1 MDDLLRDFLT
11 ETNENIDVADTQLIK
26 FEQDP
31 SNAEILNNI
40 FRLVHT
46 IKGTCGFI
54 GLTRLASL
62 AHAAETLMDRFRE
75 GMPVTSDAVGLV
87 LRTIDRI
94 KEILAALE
102 ASEGIEPTGSDEDLT
117 SQLIAMAAGEAQPA
131 KAAKA
136 VEAKPAKPAKPA
148 AAAKP
153 VEPPAPVQSLERP
166 LLPGEVSLDELERM
180 FRDTPVEPPKPFE
193 PLKAANA
200 PAPVEAPKPV
210 PAKAAEKAPAP
221 AIGAA
226 AANDDGAAQGSVSSQ
241 TIRVNVDAL
250 EHLMTTISELVLTR
264 NQLLE
269 ISRRSEDDEYKV
281 SLQRLSTVTAELQS
295 AVMQTRMQP
304 VGNAWQKLPRLVR
317 DLSNDLG
324 KYIDLELTGAETELD
339 RQVLDFIKDPLIHMV
354 RNSADHGLESPSER
368 IKAGKSERGVIKLAA
383 YHQGGQIVIE
393 VGDNGRGLDVDRI
406 RAKAI
411 DNGLATEAEVSKM
424 SDSQVFRFIF
434 QPGFSTAAK
443 VTSVSGR
450 GVGMDV
456 VRSNIEQ
463 IGGTVDVRSKLGAGS
478 TFTIKIP
485 LTLAILPALI
495 VSVHEQRFAIPQLAV
510 VELVRAQA
518 GSEHVIEQ
526 LKGAPVM
533 RLRETLLP
541 IVRLADLLGTAD
553 AGGGS
558 TPEADFVVVMRV
570 GGQVFGLVVDKVCQ
584 TEEIVVKPMSSK
596 LRGVAIFSGCTILG
610 DGRVIMIIDPNG
622 VAQAATFATEAT
634 AQEGRDVPDAEK
646 VDAALVSMLI
656 VRAGSH
662 EPKAVPLSLITRLE
676 EVEATS
682 VELANGRQV
691 VQYRGDLIPL
701 VYASDD
707 MPKKTEG
714 TLLVLVFT
722 EGERSMGLVVDEIV
736 DIVADRLDI
745 QLPSDVPGAFG
756 AAIINGAATA
766 VLDVGHFLAAGFKDW
781 FDRAPANRTTARLKV
796 VLVDDSDFYR
806 SLVEPMLR
814 AAGCDVTGFRS
825 PQDALG
831 YLTSG
836 GPCDAIVSDIDMPVM
851 DGFAFTTIL
860 RQDVRFTQTPI
871 IAVSGVCT
879 PEAVERGRAAGFTD
893 YVGKFDRAGLVTALA
908 EISASFSSPSHI
920 TDEAA

>member
-11 ETNENIDVADTQLIK
+11 ETNENLDVADTQLIK

-87 LRTIDRI
+87 LTTIDRI
-94 KEILAALE
+94 KEILAGLE
-102 ASEGIEPTGSDEDLT
+102 ASEGIEPVGSDEDLI
-117 SQLIAMAAGEAQPA
+117 SQLIAMAVGEPSPPA
-131 KAAKA
+131 KAAKSAPAA
-136 VEAKPAKPAKPA
+136 VKPKPAKSVEV
-148 AAAKP
+148 AKP
-153 VEPPAPVQSLERP
+153 VEAAPMAAAPVQSLERE
-166 LLPGEVSLDELERM
+166 LHPGEVSLDELERM
-180 FRDTPVEPPKPFE
+180 FRETPVDPPK
-193 PLKAANA
+193 AA
-200 PAPVEAPKPV
+200 PKEAPKEAP
-210 PAKAAEKAPAP
+210 KAVEKAPAP
-221 AIGAA
+221 PAAVA
-226 AANDDGAAQGSVSSQ
+226 AANEDGVSNGPISAQ

-269 ISRRSEDDEYKV
+269 IARRSEDNEYKV

-354 RNSADHGLESPSER
+354 RNSADHGLETPSER
-368 IKAGKSERGVIKLAA
+368 IKAGKSERGVIRLAA

-393 VGDNGRGLDVDRI
+393 VADNGRGLDVARI

-411 DNGLATEAEVSKM
+411 ENGLTTEAEASKM
-424 SDSQVFRFIF
+424 SDSQAFRFIF

-463 IGGTVDVRSKLGAGS
+463 IGGTVDVRSKLGEGS

-495 VSVHEQRFAIPQLAV
+495 VSVGQERFAIPQLAV

-518 GSEHVIEQ
+518 GSEHVIER

-541 IVRLADLLGTAD
+541 IVRLSDLLGTSETAD
-553 AGGGS
+553 D
-558 TPEADFVVVMRV
+558 ADQASGFVVVMRV
-570 GGQVFGLVVDKVCQ
+570 GGQVFGVVVDKVCQ

-596 LRGVAIFSGCTILG
+596 LRSVAIFSGCTILG
-610 DGRVIMIIDPNG
+610 DGRVIMIVDPNG
-622 VAQAATFATEAT
+622 VAQASTFATEAT
-634 AQEGRDVPDAEK
+634 AQEGREVTEGEK
-646 VDAALVSMLI
+646 VDTALVSMLI
-656 VRAGSH
+656 VRAGSQ

-676 EVEATS
+676 EIKASSIEQ
-682 VELANGRQV
+682 ANGRQV

-707 MPKKTEG
+707 MPKRTEG

-736 DIVADRLDI
+736 DIVEDRMDI

-756 AAIINGAATA
+756 SAIINGAATA
-766 VLDVGHFLAAGFKDW
+766 VLDVGYFLAAGFKDW
-781 FDRAPANRTTARLKV
+781 FDRSPATRNTARLRL

-814 AAGCDVTGFRS
+814 AAGCDITGFRS
-825 PQDALG
+825 PEDALR
-831 YLTSG
+831 YLTNG
-836 GPCDAIVSDIDMPVM
+836 GACDVVVSDIDMPVM

-860 RQDVRFTQTPI
+860 RQDVRFSQTPI

>member
-11 ETNENIDVADTQLIK
+11 ETNENLDVADTQLIK

-54 GLTRLASL
+54 GLTRLATL

-75 GMPVTSDAVGLV
+75 GMPVTSAAVGLV
-87 LRTIDRI
+87 LSTIDRI
-94 KEILAALE
+94 KEILAGLE
-102 ASEGIEPTGSDEDLT
+102 ASEGIEPTGSDEDLI
-117 SQLIAMAAGEAQPA
+117 SQLIAMASGEAAQPAAPA

-136 VEAKPAKPAKPA
+136 TKAAKPAEPPKPVAPAK
-148 AAAKP
+148 
-153 VEPPAPVQSLERP
+153 VEAPVQTLDRD
-166 LLPGEVSLDELERM
+166 LMPGEVSLDELERM
-180 FRDTPVEPPKPFE
+180 FRETPVDP
-193 PLKAANA
+193 
-200 PAPVEAPKPV
+200 PKPV
-210 PAKAAEKAPAP
+210 PAPAPAP
-221 AIGAA
+221 KLVEKVTAPPAAAPAA
-226 AANDDGAAQGSVSSQ
+226 AANDDGGGHGPVSGQ
-241 TIRVNVDAL
+241 TIRVNVDTL

-269 ISRRSEDDEYKV
+269 IARRSEDNEYKV
-281 SLQRLSTVTAELQS
+281 SLQRLSTVTAELQT

-339 RQVLDFIKDPLIHMV
+339 RQVLDLIKDPLIHMV

-393 VGDNGRGLDVDRI
+393 VGDNGRGLDVARI

-411 DNGLATEAEVSKM
+411 ENGLSTEAEVSKM
-424 SDSQVFRFIF
+424 SDAQVFRFIF

-463 IGGTVDVRSKLGAGS
+463 IGGTVDVRSKLGEGS

-495 VSVHEQRFAIPQLAV
+495 VSVGQDRFAIPQLAV

-553 AGGGS
+553 TTQVADPQAG
-558 TPEADFVVVMRV
+558 FVVVMRV
-570 GGQVFGLVVDKVCQ
+570 GGQVFGLVVDTVCQ

-610 DGRVIMIIDPNG
+610 DGRVIMIVDPNG
-622 VAQAATFATEAT
+622 VAQAATFASEA
-634 AQEGRDVPDAEK
+634 AAAHDGPGVSGEDK

-656 VRAGSH
+656 VRAGSK

-676 EVEATS
+676 EVEASS
-682 VELANGRQV
+682 VEYANGRQV
-691 VQYRGDLIPL
+691 FQYRGDLIPL
-701 VYASDD
+701 VPASED
-707 MPKKTEG
+707 MPKRTEG

-736 DIVADRLDI
+736 DIVEDRLDI

-766 VLDVGHFLAAGFKDW
+766 VLDVGHFLATGFKDW
-781 FDRAPANRTTARLKV
+781 FDRAPANRNNTRLRV

-814 AAGCDVTGFRS
+814 AASCDVIGFRA
-825 PQDALG
+825 PEDALS
-831 YLTSG
+831 YLTNG

-860 RQDVRFTQTPI
+860 RQDVRFIHTPI

-893 YVGKFDRAGLVTALA
+893 YVGKFDRAGLVAALA
-908 EISASFSSPSHI
+908 EISASTSSTSQL
-920 TDEAA
+920 TGAAA

>member
-11 ETNENIDVADTQLIK
+11 ETNENLDVADTQLIK

-31 SNAEILNNI
+31 GNAEILNNI

-87 LRTIDRI
+87 LTTIDRI
-94 KEILAALE
+94 KEILAGLE
-102 ASEGIEPTGSDEDLT
+102 ASEGVEPVGSDEDLT
-117 SQLIAMAAGEAQPA
+117 SQLIAMAVGEPSQPA
-131 KAAKA
+131 KSAKSAPAAEK
-136 VEAKPAKPAKPA
+136 AKPAKSAEV
-148 AAAKP
+148 AKP
-153 VEPPAPVQSLERP
+153 VEKAPVQTLERE
-166 LLPGEVSLDELERM
+166 LHPGEVSLDELERM
-180 FRDTPVEPPKPFE
+180 FRETPVDPPK
-193 PLKAANA
+193 AA
-200 PAPVEAPKPV
+200 PKVAPKPV
-210 PAKAAEKAPAP
+210 ETAPISP
-221 AIGAA
+221 VA
-226 AANDDGAAQGSVSSQ
+226 AANEDGAGNGPISAQ

-269 ISRRSEDDEYKV
+269 IARRSEDNEYKV

-354 RNSADHGLESPSER
+354 RNSADHGLETPSER
-368 IKAGKSERGVIKLAA
+368 IKAGKSERGVIRLAA

-393 VGDNGRGLDVDRI
+393 VADNGRGLDVARI

-411 DNGLATEAEVSKM
+411 ENGLTTEAEISKM
-424 SDSQVFRFIF
+424 SDSQAFRFIF

-463 IGGTVDVRSKLGAGS
+463 IGGTVDVRSKLGEGS

-495 VSVHEQRFAIPQLAV
+495 VSVGQERFAIPQLAV

-518 GSEHVIEQ
+518 GSEHVIER

-541 IVRLADLLGTAD
+541 IVRLSDLLGTSETAD
-553 AGGGS
+553 NVDQASG
-558 TPEADFVVVMRV
+558 FVVVMRV
-570 GGQVFGLVVDKVCQ
+570 GGQVFGVVVDKVCQ

-596 LRGVAIFSGCTILG
+596 LRSVAIFSGCTILG
-610 DGRVIMIIDPNG
+610 DGRVIMIVDPNG
-622 VAQAATFATEAT
+622 VAQASTFATEAT
-634 AQEGRDVPDAEK
+634 AQEGREVSGGEK

-656 VRAGSH
+656 IRAGSK

-676 EVEATS
+676 EIKASAVEQ
-682 VELANGRQV
+682 ANGRQV

-701 VYASDD
+701 VYASDE
-707 MPKKTEG
+707 MPKRTEG

-736 DIVADRLDI
+736 DIVEDRMDI

-756 AAIINGAATA
+756 SAIINGAATA

-781 FDRAPANRTTARLKV
+781 FDRSPATRNTARLRL

-825 PQDALG
+825 PEDALS
-831 YLTSG
+831 YLTNG
-836 GPCDAIVSDIDMPVM
+836 GPCDVVVSDIDMPVM

-860 RQDVRFTQTPI
+860 RQDVRFSETPI

-893 YVGKFDRAGLVTALA
+893 YVGKFDRAGLVTAIA
-908 EISASFSSPSHI
+908 EISASSSNLQI
-920 TDEAA
+920 TGAAA

>member
-94 KEILAALE
+94 KEILAGLE

-131 KAAKA
+131 KATKA
-136 VEAKPAKPAKPA
+136 VEAKPAKPAAP
-148 AAAKP
+148 AKP
-153 VEPPAPVQSLERP
+153 VEAPAPVQSLERA

-180 FRDTPVEPPKPFE
+180 FRDTPVDPPKAIE
-193 PLKAANA
+193 PLKVANA
-200 PAPVEAPKPV
+200 PAPFEAPKPA
-210 PAKAAEKAPAP
+210 PAKAAEKAPAQGIV
-221 AIGAA
+221 AG
-226 AANDDGAAQGSVSSQ
+226 AANDDGGAQGSVSSQ

-269 ISRRSEDDEYKV
+269 ISRRSEDNEYKV

-324 KYIDLELTGAETELD
+324 KYIDLELTGADTELD

-424 SDSQVFRFIF
+424 SDAQVFRFIF

-495 VSVHEQRFAIPQLAV
+495 VSVRDQRFAIPQLAV

-518 GSEHVIEQ
+518 GSEHIIEQ

-553 AGGGS
+553 AGS
-558 TPEADFVVVMRV
+558 DANPEADFVVVMRV

-646 VDAALVSMLI
+646 IDAALVSMLI

-676 EVEATS
+676 EVAATS

-781 FDRAPANRTTARLKV
+781 FDRAPSNRNTARLRV

-831 YLTSG
+831 YLTGG

-893 YVGKFDRAGLVTALA
+893 YVGKFDRAGLVTALS
-908 EISASFSSPSHI
+908 EISATFSSPSHI

>member
-11 ETNENIDVADTQLIK
+11 ETNENLDVADTQLIK

-87 LRTIDRI
+87 LSTIDRI
-94 KEILAALE
+94 KEILAGLE
-102 ASEGIEPTGSDEDLT
+102 ASEGIEPAGSDEDLA
-117 SQLIAMAAGEAQPA
+117 SQLIAMASGETPKAAAPAKGGKPA
-131 KAAKA
+131 KAAK
-136 VEAKPAKPAKPA
+136 PAE
-148 AAAKP
+148 AAKP
-153 VEPPAPVQSLERP
+153 VEVVKAVEKPLKVEAPIQTLDRD
-166 LLPGEVSLDELERM
+166 LMPGEVSLDELERM
-180 FRDTPVEPPKPFE
+180 FRETPVDPPKP
-193 PLKAANA
+193 
-200 PAPVEAPKPV
+200 APKLVEKVVEKVVTPPV
-210 PAKAAEKAPAP
+210 AAP
-221 AIGAA
+221 AA
-226 AANDDGAAQGSVSSQ
+226 AANDDGGSHGPVSGQ

-269 ISRRSEDDEYKV
+269 IARRSEDNEYKV

-324 KYIDLELTGAETELD
+324 KYIDLEQTGADTELD
-339 RQVLDFIKDPLIHMV
+339 RQVLDLIKDPLIHMV

-368 IKAGKSERGVIKLAA
+368 IKAGKSERGVIRLAA

-393 VGDNGRGLDVDRI
+393 VGDNGRGLDVARI
-406 RAKAI
+406 RAKAVE
-411 DNGLATEAEVSKM
+411 NGLTTEAEVSKM
-424 SDSQVFRFIF
+424 SDQQVFRFIF

-463 IGGTVDVRSKLGAGS
+463 IGGTVDVRSKLGEGS

-495 VSVHEQRFAIPQLAV
+495 VSVGQDRFAIPQLAV

-553 AGGGS
+553 TSQVADPQAG
-558 TPEADFVVVMRV
+558 FVVVMRV
-570 GGQVFGLVVDKVCQ
+570 GGQVFGLVVDTVCQ

-610 DGRVIMIIDPNG
+610 DGRVIMIVDPNG
-622 VAQAATFATEAT
+622 VAQAATFASEAT
-634 AQEGRDVPDAEK
+634 ATTDGPGVTGEDK

-656 VRAGSH
+656 VRAGSK

-676 EVEATS
+676 EVEASS
-682 VELANGRQV
+682 VEYRQRSPGLPVPRRSHPARSGLGRH
-691 VQYRGDLIPL
+691 
-701 VYASDD
+701 
-707 MPKKTEG
+707 
-714 TLLVLVFT
+714 
-722 EGERSMGLVVDEIV
+722 
-736 DIVADRLDI
+736 ADAD
-745 QLPSDVPGAFG
+745 G
-756 AAIINGAATA
+756 
-766 VLDVGHFLAAGFKDW
+766 GH
-781 FDRAPANRTTARLKV
+781 PARARL
-796 VLVDDSDFYR
+796 
-806 SLVEPMLR
+806 
-814 AAGCDVTGFRS
+814 
-825 PQDALG
+825 Q
-831 YLTSG
+831 
-836 GPCDAIVSDIDMPVM
+836 
-851 DGFAFTTIL
+851 
-860 RQDVRFTQTPI
+860 
-871 IAVSGVCT
+871 
-879 PEAVERGRAAGFTD
+879 RGRALDGPGRRRDRRHRRGSSRHPAA
-893 YVGKFDRAGLVTALA
+893 VGRAGRLRCGHHQRCRHRSPRRRPLPGRRLQGLVRPGSGQSQHGPPAPRPRRRQRLLSQPRRADAAGRAAATSPA
-908 EISASFSSPSHI
+908 SARPRTRSA
-920 TDEAA
+920 T

>member
-11 ETNENIDVADTQLIK
+11 ETNENLDVADTQLIK

-31 SNAEILNNI
+31 GNAEILNNI

-54 GLTRLASL
+54 GLTRLATL
-62 AHAAETLMDRFRE
+62 AHAAESLMDRFRE
-75 GMPVTSDAVGLV
+75 GMTVTSDAVGLV
-87 LRTIDRI
+87 LSTIDRI
-94 KEILAALE
+94 KEILAGLE
-102 ASEGIEPTGSDEDLT
+102 ASEGIEPVGSDEDLI
-117 SQLIAMAAGEAQPA
+117 SQLIAMASGEAAAAAPA
-131 KAAKA
+131 KATKSTKA
-136 VEAKPAKPAKPA
+136 SKPAVAPKPADPPKPA
-148 AAAKP
+148 AAP
-153 VEPPAPVQSLERP
+153 VKADVSVQTLDRD
-166 LLPGEVSLDELERM
+166 LMPGEVSLDELERM
-180 FRDTPVEPPKPFE
+180 FRETPVDPPKPAVAPKLVE
-193 PLKAANA
+193 KVTAPPVAA
-200 PAPVEAPKPV
+200 PAAP
-210 PAKAAEKAPAP
+210 
-221 AIGAA
+221 AA
-226 AANDDGAAQGSVSSQ
+226 AANDDGGGHGPVSGQ
-241 TIRVNVDAL
+241 TIRVNVDTL

-269 ISRRSEDDEYKV
+269 IARRSEDNEYKV
-281 SLQRLSTVTAELQS
+281 SLQRLSTVTAELQT

-339 RQVLDFIKDPLIHMV
+339 RQVLDLIKDPLIHMV

-393 VGDNGRGLDVDRI
+393 VGDNGRGLDVARI
-406 RAKAI
+406 RAKAVE
-411 DNGLATEAEVSKM
+411 NGVTTEAEVSKM
-424 SDSQVFRFIF
+424 SDQQVFRFIF
-434 QPGFSTAAK
+434 APGFSTAAK

-463 IGGTVDVRSKLGAGS
+463 IGGTVDVRSKLGEGS

-495 VSVHEQRFAIPQLAV
+495 VSVGQDRFAIPQLAV

-553 AGGGS
+553 ANVA
-558 TPEADFVVVMRV
+558 ADPQAGFVVVMRV
-570 GGQVFGLVVDKVCQ
+570 GGQVFGLVVDTVCQ

-610 DGRVIMIIDPNG
+610 DGRVIMIVDPNG
-622 VAQAATFATEAT
+622 VAQAATFASEA
-634 AQEGRDVPDAEK
+634 AAAHDGPGVSGEDK

-656 VRAGSH
+656 VRAGSK

-676 EVEATS
+676 EVEATA
-682 VELANGRQV
+682 VEYANGRQV
-691 VQYRGDLIPL
+691 FQYRGDLIPL
-701 VYASDD
+701 VPASED
-707 MPKKTEG
+707 MPKRTEG

-736 DIVADRLDI
+736 DIVEDRLDI

-766 VLDVGHFLAAGFKDW
+766 VLDVGHFLATGFKDW
-781 FDRAPANRTTARLKV
+781 FDRTPANRSTARLRV

-806 SLVEPMLR
+806 SLVEPMMR
-814 AAGCDVTGFRS
+814 AAGCDVTGFRA
-825 PQDALG
+825 PEDALS
-831 YLTSG
+831 YLTNG

-851 DGFAFTTIL
+851 DGFAFATIL
-860 RQDVRFTQTPI
+860 RQDVRFLHTPI

-893 YVGKFDRAGLVTALA
+893 YVGKFDRAGLVSALA
-908 EISASFSSPSHI
+908 EISASSSSTTQL
-920 TDEAA
+920 TDAAA

>member
-11 ETNENIDVADTQLIK
+11 ETNENLDVADTQLIK

-87 LRTIDRI
+87 LSTIDRI
-94 KEILAALE
+94 KEILAGLE
-102 ASEGIEPTGSDEDLT
+102 ASEGIEPTGNDDDLI
-117 SQLIAMAAGEAQPA
+117 SQLIAMANGEAPKAAAKSPA
-131 KAAKA
+131 KAGAAKA
-136 VEAKPAKPAKPA
+136 SKAEPAKPEAAKPEPAKAEAPKPA
-148 AAAKP
+148 AA
-153 VEPPAPVQSLERP
+153 PVQTLERD
-166 LLPGEVSLDELERM
+166 LMPGEVSLDELERM
-180 FRDTPVEPPKPFE
+180 FRETPVDPPKP
-193 PLKAANA
+193 P
-200 PAPVEAPKPV
+200 
-210 PAKAAEKAPAP
+210 KAPAP
-221 AIGAA
+221 PKALEKAVEKVIAPPA
-226 AANDDGAAQGSVSSQ
+226 AANDEGGPHGSVSSQ

-269 ISRRSEDDEYKV
+269 IARRSEDNEYKV
-281 SLQRLSTVTAELQS
+281 SLQRLSTVTAELQT

-324 KYIDLELTGAETELD
+324 KYIDLEQTGADTELD
-339 RQVLDFIKDPLIHMV
+339 RQVLDLIKDPLIHMV
-354 RNSADHGLESPSER
+354 RNSADHGLETPAER
-368 IKAGKSERGVIKLAA
+368 IRAGKSERGLIRLAA

-393 VGDNGRGLDVDRI
+393 VGDNGRGLDVARI

-411 DNGLATEAEVSKM
+411 ENGLTTEAEVSKM
-424 SDSQVFRFIF
+424 SDAQVYRFIF

-463 IGGTVDVRSKLGAGS
+463 IGGTVDVRSKLGEGS

-495 VSVHEQRFAIPQLAV
+495 VAVGQERFAIPQLAV

-541 IVRLADLLGTAD
+541 IVRLAELLGTKPAEATD
-553 AGGGS
+553 ASSG
-558 TPEADFVVVMRV
+558 FVVVMRV
-570 GGQVFGLVVDKVCQ
+570 GGQVFGLVVDTVCQ

-610 DGRVIMIIDPNG
+610 DGRVIMIVDPNG
-622 VAQAATFATEAT
+622 VAQAATFASEAT
-634 AQEGRDVPDAEK
+634 GPGEGRDVAEGEKSDAE
-646 VDAALVSMLI
+646 LVSMLI
-656 VRAGSH
+656 VRAGSD

-676 EVEATS
+676 EVEAKS
-682 VELANGRQV
+682 VEYANGQQV
-691 VQYRGDLIPL
+691 FQYRGDLIPL
-701 VYASDD
+701 VPAAEG
-707 MPKKTEG
+707 MPLKTEG

-736 DIVADRLDI
+736 DIVEDRLNI
-745 QLPSDVPGAFG
+745 QLASDVPGAFG

-781 FDRAPANRTTARLKV
+781 FDRAPANRAKSRLRV
-796 VLVDDSDFYR
+796 ILVDDSDFYR

-814 AAGCDVTGFRS
+814 AAGCDVMGFRA
-825 PQDALG
+825 PDDALS
-831 YLTSG
+831 YLTNG
-836 GPCDAIVSDIDMPVM
+836 GPCDVIVSDIDMPVM

-860 RQDVRFTQTPI
+860 RQDVRFAHTPI
-871 IAVSGVCT
+871 IAVSGMCT

-893 YVGKFDRAGLVTALA
+893 YVGKFDRAGLVAALA
-908 EISASFSSPSHI
+908 DISASTSTSQI
-920 TDEAA
+920 TDAAA

>member
-87 LRTIDRI
+87 LSTIDRI

-102 ASEGIEPTGSDEDLT
+102 ASEGIEPAGSDEDLT
-117 SQLIAMAAGEAQPA
+117 SQLIAMAAGETKPKTGKGAKAADKAAPA
-131 KAAKA
+131 KAA
-136 VEAKPAKPAKPA
+136 EPAKPVVVA
-148 AAAKP
+148 
-153 VEPPAPVQSLERP
+153 APVQTLERD
-166 LLPGEVSLDELERM
+166 LMPGEVSLDELERM
-180 FRDTPVEPPKPFE
+180 FRDTPVDPPKPPAAFKPADAQK
-193 PLKAANA
+193 PLDPPKAA
-200 PAPVEAPKPV
+200 PA
-210 PAKAAEKAPAP
+210 AAKAPAQGAP
-221 AIGAA
+221 AG

-269 ISRRSEDDEYKV
+269 ISRRSEDNEYKV

-368 IKAGKSERGVIKLAA
+368 IKAGKSERGVIRLAA

-495 VSVHEQRFAIPQLAV
+495 VSVRDQRFAIPQLAV
-510 VELVRAQA
+510 VELVRAQS

-526 LKGAPVM
+526 LRGAPVM

-622 VAQAATFATEAT
+622 VAQAATFATEGT
-634 AQEGRDVPDAEK
+634 AQEEREVPDAEK

-656 VRAGSH
+656 VRAGSP

-676 EVEATS
+676 EIEATS
-682 VELANGRQV
+682 VEQANGRPV

-701 VYASDD
+701 VYASGE
-707 MPKKTEG
+707 MPKRTEG

-781 FDRAPANRTTARLKV
+781 FDRAPANRTSARLKV

-893 YVGKFDRAGLVTALA
+893 YVGKFDRAGLVTALS
-908 EISASFSSPSHI
+908 EISASFSSTSHI

>member
-1 MDDLLRDFLT
+1 MTMDDLLRDFLT
-11 ETNENIDVADTQLIK
+11 ETNENLDVADTQLIK

-87 LRTIDRI
+87 LSTIDRI
-94 KEILAALE
+94 KEILAGLE
-102 ASEGIEPTGSDEDLT
+102 ASEGIEPTGNDDDLI
-117 SQLIAMAAGEAQPA
+117 SQLIAMANGEAPKAAPAKPAPA
-131 KAAKA
+131 KAAAPKA
-136 VEAKPAKPAKPA
+136 EKPEPAKQPAKP
-148 AAAKP
+148 
-153 VEPPAPVQSLERP
+153 EPAPVAKAAAPVQTLERE
-166 LLPGEVSLDELERM
+166 LMPGEVSLDELERM
-180 FRDTPVEPPKPFE
+180 FRETPVDPPKP
-193 PLKAANA
+193 
-200 PAPVEAPKPV
+200 PKPIV
-210 PAKAAEKAPAP
+210 PPKAVEKAIAPPAP
-221 AIGAA
+221 A
-226 AANDDGAAQGSVSSQ
+226 NDEGGSHGPVSSQ

-269 ISRRSEDDEYKV
+269 IARRSEDNEYKV
-281 SLQRLSTVTAELQS
+281 SLQRLSTVTAELQT

-324 KYIDLELTGAETELD
+324 KYIDLEQTGAETELD
-339 RQVLDFIKDPLIHMV
+339 RQVLDLIKDPLIHMV
-354 RNSADHGLESPSER
+354 RNSADHGLETPAER
-368 IKAGKSERGVIKLAA
+368 IRAGKSERGMIRLAA

-393 VGDNGRGLDVDRI
+393 VGDNGRGLDVARI

-411 DNGLATEAEVSKM
+411 ENGLTTEAEVSKM
-424 SDSQVFRFIF
+424 SDAQVYRFIF

-463 IGGTVDVRSKLGAGS
+463 IGGTVDVRSKLGEGS

-495 VSVHEQRFAIPQLAV
+495 VAVGQERFAIPQLAV

-541 IVRLADLLGTAD
+541 IVRLAELLGTTSGAAQD
-553 AGGGS
+553 PAAG
-558 TPEADFVVVMRV
+558 FVVVMRV
-570 GGQVFGLVVDKVCQ
+570 GGQVFGLVVDTVCQ

-610 DGRVIMIIDPNG
+610 DGRVIMIVDPNG
-622 VAQAATFATEAT
+622 VAQAATFASEAT
-634 AQEGRDVPDAEK
+634 AATDGPDVADGEKSDAE
-646 VDAALVSMLI
+646 LVSMLI
-656 VRAGSH
+656 VRAGSD

-676 EVEATS
+676 EVEAKS
-682 VELANGRQV
+682 VEIANGQRV
-691 VQYRGDLIPL
+691 FQYRGDLIPL
-701 VYASDD
+701 IPAAEG
-707 MPKKTEG
+707 MPLRTDG

-736 DIVADRLDI
+736 DIVEDRLNI
-745 QLPSDVPGAFG
+745 QLASDVPGAFG

-781 FDRAPANRTTARLKV
+781 FDRAPANRAKSRLRV

-814 AAGCDVTGFRS
+814 AAGCDVTGFRA
-825 PQDALG
+825 PGDALS

-836 GPCDAIVSDIDMPVM
+836 GPCDVIVSDIDMPVM

-860 RQDVRFTQTPI
+860 RQDVRFAHTPI

-893 YVGKFDRAGLVTALA
+893 YVGKFDRAGLVAALA
-908 EISASFSSPSHI
+908 EISASTTTSQL
-920 TDEAA
+920 TDAAA

>member
-11 ETNENIDVADTQLIK
+11 ETNENLDVADTQLIK

-54 GLTRLASL
+54 GLTRLATL

-75 GMPVTSDAVGLV
+75 GMPVTSAAVGLV
-87 LRTIDRI
+87 LSTIDRI
-94 KEILAALE
+94 KEILAGLE
-102 ASEGIEPTGSDEDLT
+102 ASEGIEPTGSDEDLI
-117 SQLIAMAAGEAQPA
+117 SQLIAMASGEAAQPAAPA

-136 VEAKPAKPAKPA
+136 NKAAKPAEPPKSVAPAK
-148 AAAKP
+148 
-153 VEPPAPVQSLERP
+153 VEAPVQTLDRD
-166 LLPGEVSLDELERM
+166 LMPGEVSLDELERM
-180 FRDTPVEPPKPFE
+180 FRETPVDP
-193 PLKAANA
+193 
-200 PAPVEAPKPV
+200 PKPV
-210 PAKAAEKAPAP
+210 PAPAP
-221 AIGAA
+221 KLVEKVTAPPAAAPAA
-226 AANDDGAAQGSVSSQ
+226 AANDDGGGHGPVSGQ
-241 TIRVNVDAL
+241 TIRVNVDTL

-269 ISRRSEDDEYKV
+269 IARRSEDNEYKV
-281 SLQRLSTVTAELQS
+281 SLQRLSTVTAELQT

-339 RQVLDFIKDPLIHMV
+339 RQVLDLIKDPLIHMV

-393 VGDNGRGLDVDRI
+393 VGDNGRGLDVARI

-411 DNGLATEAEVSKM
+411 ENGLSTEAEVSKM
-424 SDSQVFRFIF
+424 SDAQVFRFIF

-463 IGGTVDVRSKLGAGS
+463 IGGTVDVRSKLGEGS

-495 VSVHEQRFAIPQLAV
+495 VSVGQDRFAIPQLAV

-553 AGGGS
+553 TTQVADPQAG
-558 TPEADFVVVMRV
+558 FVVVMRV
-570 GGQVFGLVVDKVCQ
+570 GGQVFGLVVDTVCQ

-610 DGRVIMIIDPNG
+610 DGRVIMIVDPNG
-622 VAQAATFATEAT
+622 VAQAATFASEA
-634 AQEGRDVPDAEK
+634 AAAHDGPGVSGEDK

-656 VRAGSH
+656 VRAGSK

-676 EVEATS
+676 EVEASS
-682 VELANGRQV
+682 VEYANGRQV
-691 VQYRGDLIPL
+691 FQYRGDLIPL
-701 VYASDD
+701 VPASED
-707 MPKKTEG
+707 MPKRTEG

-736 DIVADRLDI
+736 DIVEDRLDI

-766 VLDVGHFLAAGFKDW
+766 VLDVGHFLATGFKDW
-781 FDRAPANRTTARLKV
+781 FDRAPANRNNTRLRV

-814 AAGCDVTGFRS
+814 AASCDVIGFRA
-825 PQDALG
+825 PEDALS
-831 YLTSG
+831 YLTNG

-860 RQDVRFTQTPI
+860 RQDVRFIHTPI

-893 YVGKFDRAGLVTALA
+893 YVGKFDRAGLVAALA
-908 EISASFSSPSHI
+908 EISASTSSTSQL
-920 TDEAA
+920 TGAAA